1 MVSDRVVHIV
11 DADRRALAHSA
22 AVIGSAGYR
31 VVTHTSGLE
40 FLAAGPDDRPGCLVL
55 DIHTPEPDGLDI
67 QSRLKAAGVTLPVIV
82 FTGENTLD
90 IAIRAMRAGALH
102 FLEKPYLDAEL
113 LTMVGEAFKRLGA
126 AEDSARCKAQALERL
141 AVLSPRETQ
150 VMDGMIKGSPNKI
163 IAHDLG
169 LSIRTVEMYR
179 TNLMG
184 KLNAPNLSA
193 VFRLWLNSSYSR
205 ISSPTI

>member
-1 MVSDRVVHIV
+1 MVRDRVVHVV

-31 VVTHTSGLE
+31 VVTYTSGLD
-40 FLAAGPDDRPGCLVL
+40 FLATRPDDRPGCLVL
-55 DIHTPEPDGLDI
+55 DIHTPEPDGLEI
-67 QSRLKAAGVTLPVIV
+67 QSRLKTAGRPLPVIV
-82 FTGENTLD
+82 FTGENTSD
-90 IAIRAMRAGALH
+90 IAVRAMRAGTLH
-102 FLEKPYLDAEL
+102 FLEKPYLDAAL
-113 LTMVGEAFKRLGA
+113 LTMVGEAFKRLGT
-126 AEDSARCKAQALERL
+126 AEVNASCKAQAVERL
-141 AVLSPRETQ
+141 AALSPREIQ
-150 VMDGMIKGSPNKI
+150 VMDGMIEGSPNKI

-193 VFRLWLNSSYSR
+193 VFKLWMNSAYSR
-205 ISSPTI
+205 TSSPPV